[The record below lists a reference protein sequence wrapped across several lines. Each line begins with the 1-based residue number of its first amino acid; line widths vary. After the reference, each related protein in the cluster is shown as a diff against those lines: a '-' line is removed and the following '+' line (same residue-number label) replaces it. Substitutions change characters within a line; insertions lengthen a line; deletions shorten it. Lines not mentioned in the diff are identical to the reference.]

1 MVEMKNNGR
10 GAASQILKEFARKRY
25 LLQIDST
32 DVTQQSAGK
41 EIKSF
46 GGKEAESGAPD
57 LPVSQAC
64 LRTLQ
69 LTREL
74 RSQRDKKSCRRDGIH
89 SATQAVISRE
99 EPNAAA
105 IATAS

>member
-1 MVEMKNNGR
+1 MLLRHSNIKAPFPCSDPMVEIKNNGR
-10 GAASQILKEFARKRY
+10 GSASQILKEFARKRY

-32 DVTQQSAGK
+32 DVTLQSAGK
-41 EIKSF
+41 ERKNF
-46 GGKEAESGAPD
+46 GCKEAESGAPD

-74 RSQRDKKSCRRDGIH
+74 RSQRDKKELP
-89 SATQAVISRE
+89 A
-99 EPNAAA
+99 
-105 IATAS
+105 